1 MDEIFFRYK
10 SMQYIVSLLKKQP
23 KVFAKRNVD
32 VSDAF
37 TAVMRTISP
46 SHYNRIKRAILS
58 HKDIPDT
65 FVDDVEKFFLHNS
78 LDPTYRFDNFIKA
91 QSPFIANLLLPFLEA
106 ALKRRKAPPSCE
118 FSRRFAD
125 MTNALKL
132 TPGEQDVM
140 LMIFMRQE
148 MTGLFSEGFRDDVFW
163 DAKQMSDTI
172 VACTDMSHLEARAI
186 SSSDG
191 NLTALGLIRSRGANY
206 NFEVNKGITSFLTGT
221 QRGVTFSSA
230 IFEEVDL
237 TEKAYRP
244 INIEEAEWVVL
255 KKLVSSPAGVN
266 ILLYGKPGTGKTSLV
281 KKLAQECGQQILAIR
296 SSSDGAQDERI
307 SNLLCAIKYAER
319 AENQIILVDEADRL
333 LCTHYSWAHFGERSD
348 KGWLNKT
355 LERSKA
361 KIIWVTNTIFGTEP
375 ETMRRFS
382 YTIEFK
388 NYTKQQRLVIWD
400 AILDELPE
408 MGAKITAEQRK
419 NFAAIYPLEPAQIR
433 NAIDHALM
441 SADET
446 SPFQAVLEQF
456 LTSHVKRTGRS
467 VVRHTGW
474 SEVCR
479 QHSLE
484 GLNADYNLE
493 QATATLR
500 NFMEALQAN
509 PESPDIKNM
518 NVLLSGHPGTG
529 KTQFARYLAG
539 ALGRE
544 ILIKTASDLQ
554 SMWVGETE
562 KNIAAAFKEAES
574 SSSILFIDE
583 ADSFLFGRE
592 NAQRSWEVSHVNEF
606 LCQMENFRGILICA
620 SNYMD
625 RFDDASIRRFNLK
638 IRFDWLKPEGVV
650 SFFNR
655 YFKEYVDT
663 DTLSESQYR
672 RLGELRMLAPGDF
685 KVVQQK
691 NAFLPKEQLTMDKLI
706 EELEIEQ
713 KYKTSRKARPIGF

>member
-348 KGWLNKT
+348 
-355 LERSKA
+355 
-361 KIIWVTNTIFGTEP
+361 
-375 ETMRRFS
+375 
-382 YTIEFK
+382 
-388 NYTKQQRLVIWD
+388 
-400 AILDELPE
+400 
-408 MGAKITAEQRK
+408 
-419 NFAAIYPLEPAQIR
+419 
-433 NAIDHALM
+433 
-441 SADET
+441 
-446 SPFQAVLEQF
+446 
-456 LTSHVKRTGRS
+456 
-467 VVRHTGW
+467 
-474 SEVCR
+474 
-479 QHSLE
+479 
-484 GLNADYNLE
+484 
-493 QATATLR
+493 
-500 NFMEALQAN
+500 
-509 PESPDIKNM
+509 
-518 NVLLSGHPGTG
+518 
-529 KTQFARYLAG
+529 
-539 ALGRE
+539 
-544 ILIKTASDLQ
+544 
-554 SMWVGETE
+554 
-562 KNIAAAFKEAES
+562 
-574 SSSILFIDE
+574 
-583 ADSFLFGRE
+583 
-592 NAQRSWEVSHVNEF
+592 
-606 LCQMENFRGILICA
+606 
-620 SNYMD
+620 
-625 RFDDASIRRFNLK
+625 
-638 IRFDWLKPEGVV
+638 
-650 SFFNR
+650 
-655 YFKEYVDT
+655 
-663 DTLSESQYR
+663 
-672 RLGELRMLAPGDF
+672 
-685 KVVQQK
+685 
-691 NAFLPKEQLTMDKLI
+691 
-706 EELEIEQ
+706 
-713 KYKTSRKARPIGF
+713 